1 MRGRAMIGRVFD
13 IQRFSTHDGPG
24 IRTTVFLKG
33 CPLRCLWCHNP
44 EGLSPDRQLSFSPEK
59 CIGCGDCV
67 ALCPNHVHRLEPSG
81 EGVVHVLD
89 RDRCRLCGACASA
102 CVAGATEM
110 VGRDLSVA
118 DVLREVLEDRAFYG
132 PSGGGLTLSG
142 GEPMLQFDF
151 TAALLRAAKEQGL
164 HCCVETSGFAPPR
177 HFESLLGLV
186 DLVLYDYKETDP
198 ERHIEYT
205 GVPNDL
211 ILENLRGLYAWGAKI
226 ALRCPIIPG
235 CNDRDDHFAGI
246 AALARQMPNLEGIDL
261 VPYHP
266 LGRGKIERLGLAE
279 GDRHLTGPGVN
290 PLLPGLA
297 ARDRQRGQTPRSAR
311 SQPHLSASIPDRATL
326 AGWIGWFAA
335 RGIRVRSPN
344 G

>member
-1 MRGRAMIGRVFD
+1 MIGRIFD

-44 EGLSPDRQLSFSPEK
+44 EGLSPDPQLSFSPEK
-59 CIGCGDCV
+59 CIGCGNCV

-81 EGVVHVLD
+81 EGVVHVLN
-89 RDRCRLCGACASA
+89 RERCRLCGTCANA
-102 CVAGATEM
+102 CVAGATEI
-110 VGRDLSVA
+110 VGRNVA
-118 DVLREVLEDRAFYG
+118 VAEVMGEVLADRAFYG
-132 PSGGGLTLSG
+132 FSGGGLTLSG

-151 TAALLRAAKEQGL
+151 SEALLRAAKGQGL
-164 HCCVETSGFAPPR
+164 HCCVETSGFAPRR

-186 DLVLYDYKETDP
+186 DLFLYDYKETDP

-211 ILENLRGLYAWGAKI
+211 ILENLRGLHAWGAQI

-235 CNDRDDHFAGI
+235 LNDHEDHFAGI
-246 AALARQMPNLEGIDL
+246 AALARQMPNLERIEL

-266 LGRGKIERLGLAE
+266 LGRGKIERLGMAASHWATE
-279 GDRHLTGPGVN
+279 GNGGQAP
-290 PLLPGLA
+290 
-297 ARDRQRGQTPRSAR
+297 RGAP
-311 SQPHLSASIPDRATL
+311 SQPPLTAVMPDRAIL

-335 RGIRVRSPN
+335 RGIRVRCPQ

>member
-1 MRGRAMIGRVFD
+1 MIGRIFD

-33 CPLRCLWCHNP
+33 CPLQCLWCHNP

-67 ALCPNHVHRLEPSG
+67 AACPNRVHRLEPSG
-81 EGVVHVLD
+81 DGVVHVLE
-89 RDRCRLCGACASA
+89 RERCRLCGACAGA
-102 CVAGATEM
+102 CVSDALEM

-118 DVLREVLEDRAFYG
+118 EVLREVLEDRAFYG

-164 HCCVETSGFAPPR
+164 HCCLETSGFAPR
-177 HFESLLGLV
+177 GHFEALLGLV
-186 DLVLYDYKETDP
+186 DLFLYDYKETDP
-198 ERHIEYT
+198 ERHIDYT

-211 ILENLRGLYAWGAKI
+211 ILENLRGLHAWGAKI

-235 CNDRDDHFAGI
+235 CNDREDHFAGI
-246 AALARQMPNLEGIDL
+246 AVLAREMPKLEGIEL
-261 VPYHP
+261 VPFHP
-266 LGRGKIERLGLAE
+266 LGRGKVERLGMAVSDADA
-279 GDRHLTGPGVN
+279 G
-290 PLLPGLA
+290 
-297 ARDRQRGQTPRSAR
+297 QRGQTPRGDWRGSA
-311 SQPHLSASIPDRATL
+311 LAASLPDRATL
-326 AGWIGWFAA
+326 DRWVGWFAA
-335 RGIRVRSPN
+335 RGIRVQCPGGSRAVAR
-344 G
+344 